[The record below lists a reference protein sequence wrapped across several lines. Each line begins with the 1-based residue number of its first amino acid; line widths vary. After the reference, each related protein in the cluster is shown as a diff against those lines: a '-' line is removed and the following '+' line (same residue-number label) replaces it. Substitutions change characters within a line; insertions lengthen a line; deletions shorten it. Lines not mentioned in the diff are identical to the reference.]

1 MEIEL
6 MMRKA
11 YRFLKTGSP
20 QVEDYSKY
28 LKFLTESQFE
38 YKKSFFNLTID
49 FELAWSRAR
58 RGDGV
63 IDKKESLERSRRTR
77 LLLPTLLSLSE
88 KYKIP
93 ITFAT
98 VAHLALRDCSG
109 HKVPPDFHPRWINDD
124 WYAIDPHSRLA
135 LDKDY
140 YGTDLLEE
148 ILRSSVRHEIAS
160 HSFSHV
166 DIADSETTREV
177 AVFEVKESFDLLK
190 KINTNLTTFVFPN
203 NKVAHTEL
211 LKEAGFTIYRSHSN
225 DKIRRDNLGLFQ
237 FPLGLWLSPKAFY
250 PKDLIKL
257 IDISAKRKQLINFWC
272 HLFEFDSG
280 KQLMDFFEPIFAYIE
295 LSRKNGI
302 IEAFTMRDIVKTLNE

>member
-63 IDKKESLERSRRTR
+63 MDKKESLERSRRTR

-140 YGTDLLEE
+140 YGMDLLEE
-148 ILRSSVRHEIAS
+148 ILRSSVGHEIAS

-203 NKVAHTEL
+203 NKVAYTEL
-211 LKEAGFTIYRSHSN
+211 LKEVGFTIYRSNSN

-280 KQLMDFFEPIFAYIE
+280 KQFIDFFEPIFAYIE

-302 IEAFTMRDIVKTLNE
+302 IEALTMRDIVKTLNE